1 MKWNIGGRKL
11 RPPSEI
17 TIWITANHNILAR
30 AFFKEDNWQVMITK
44 EIDVV
49 EEAIVSRIYFVR
61 GQKIMIDRDLSELYG
76 VETKRLKEAV
86 RRNISRFPA
95 DFMFEL
101 NINEMER
108 WRTQF
113 ASSRELKKGLRHRSF
128 CFTEQGV
135 TMLSCILYTTR
146 AIGVNIRI
154 IRVFTKMRE
163 MLSDQK
169 DLLIKLELVEKNL
182 LRQGGRMQKNE
193 EDIQVIF
200 NALKELLKPPDDPR
214 PRVGFRRPNEK
225 E

>member
-1 MKWNIGGRKL
+1 M
-11 RPPSEI
+11 
-17 TIWITANHNILAR
+17 
-30 AFFKEDNWQVMITK
+30 VMITK
-44 EIDVV
+44 EIDLV

-61 GQKIMIDRDLSELYG
+61 GQKIMIDRDLAELYG
-76 VETKRLKEAV
+76 LETKRLKEAV
-86 RRNISRFPA
+86 RRNMNRFPS

-113 ASSRELKKGLRHRSF
+113 ASSNELKKGLRYRSF

-135 TMLSCILYTTR
+135 TMLSCILNTER

-163 MLSDQK
+163 ILSDQK
-169 DLLIKLELVEKNL
+169 DLLLKLAQIEKTL
-182 LRQGGRMQKNE
+182 LNQGGRMQKNE
-193 EDIQVIF
+193 EDIQAIF
-200 NALKELLKPPDDPR
+200 KTLKALLKPQDSPR
-214 PRVGFRRPNEK
+214 PRVGFRRSNEK